1 MIKFY
6 VLLLFAIIFGIP
18 VKAQEIKNKAKV
30 IAQYDSVLKA
40 FPKEKIYVHLDRP
53 VYAQLDTIWFKAY
66 LIEPSSNSYSAL
78 SGLIYMDVVNAM
90 GSVVQTLSL
99 PTKLG
104 ISWGS
109 LVLNPKNYSS
119 GTYTLRAYTNWM
131 QNFGETYFFK
141 KQLKIISVPVN
152 APNSSPS
159 SASAVVD
166 KKNTP
171 SSTQTVQDPSI
182 QFLPEGGS
190 WIVGRSQKIA
200 FKAIAPNGKGI
211 AIEGEIKDSRLRQ
224 VATFKS
230 NAMGMG
236 YFTAIAEPEEIY
248 TAFIKVGKNN
258 YNQQLPRTKKS
269 GTTLIVKND
278 FNLDS
283 LVITVLSDIP
293 NQPLTMIGQSKG
305 LVCFTANF
313 SAETKRRTIKIAKKL
328 FPTGISQIILQ
339 SQDQILNERNF
350 FIHHQDQLQ
359 VSLSS
364 ASTTYSNRENI
375 PIQIKVSDANQQ
387 PVGGSFSIVVTDDNQ
402 VQKDEEADDNILSY
416 FLLSS
421 DLKGEIENPSTYFN
435 GFNEQKNN
443 DLEALCLTQ
452 GWVSYDWDLGKK
464 PNYKVEKEYTISGK
478 VTNISGKPVPE
489 AKVTIL
495 GRNKG
500 MMLGNTTSNEKGEFV
515 FKDLPPMD
523 SAVFVLKILN
533 SKGKLGTLGVVVDEF
548 RQLPIKSIPSPK
560 TTVEEAL
567 DSVELNFVALKKQQ
581 YKANPASGIALN
593 EVTIVGKKTIK
604 GSKNLNGP
612 GESDQTITREDLE
625 RTRSKTLLQVLME
638 QVKGFRTGTDN
649 FYIQNRSV
657 KLIIDGF
664 DVDDVSYEVLDHF
677 AHLKFFL
684 NYYTVADLEGI
695 EIMIFEGNTTTYAQ
709 EFKGKGVFI
718 EVTTKSG
725 EGPYLKKAFNTVIIK
740 PMNYGDT
747 KVFYSPK
754 YTPATKSSKFPD
766 LRSTIYWAPNVVT
779 NTKGEANISFFS
791 ADKKGKYT
799 VWIEGSDMQGKFGF
813 KTMKLE
819 IK

>member
-1 MIKFY
+1 MRI
-6 VLLLFAIIFGIP
+6 LLFILFISGFYAS
-18 VKAQEIKNKAKV
+18 AQQTKQKNVVLSDSINKV
-30 IAQYDSVLKA
+30 T
-40 FPKEKIYVHLDRP
+40 PKEKIYLHLDKS
-53 VYAQLDTIWFKAY
+53 VYAPLDTVWFKAY
-66 LIEPSSNSYSAL
+66 LIDPILNSYSSL
-78 SGLIYMDVVNAM
+78 SGLIYVDMVSAEGN
-90 GSVVQTLSL
+90 VVQTLSL
-99 PTKLG
+99 PTQLG

-109 LVLNPKNYSS
+109 MVLNPKTYKS
-119 GTYTLRAYTNWM
+119 GTYTLRGYTNWM

-141 KQLKIISVPVN
+141 KQIKVVNISAN
-152 APNSSPS
+152 ASRTISS
-159 SASAVVD
+159 SAVAAAA
-166 KKNTP
+166 KKPTGTP
-171 SSTQTVQDPSI
+171 LAKDPSI
-182 QFLPEGGS
+182 QFLPEGGF
-190 WIVGRSQKIA
+190 WIAGRSQKIA

-230 NAMGMG
+230 NAKGMG

-248 TAFIKVGKNN
+248 TAFIKIGKQN
-258 YNQQLPRTKKS
+258 YNQQLPRTKNN

-278 FNLDS
+278 YALDS
-283 LVITVLSDIP
+283 LVITVLSDLP
-293 NQPLTMIGQSKG
+293 NQSLTMIGQSKG
-305 LVCFTANF
+305 ITYFSANF
-313 SAETKRRTIKIAKKL
+313 PPETKRKTIKIPKRL
-328 FPTGISQIILQ
+328 FPTGVSQIILQ
-339 SQDQILNERNF
+339 NQNQVLNERNF
-350 FIHHQDQLQ
+350 FIYHQDQLQ
-359 VSLSS
+359 INLSPTS
-364 ASTTYSNRENI
+364 SSYTTRENV
-375 PIQIKVSDANQQ
+375 PIQLKVVDANQQ

-402 VQKDEEADDNILSY
+402 VQKNEEADDNILSY
-416 FLLSS
+416 FLLTS

-435 GFNEQKNN
+435 GFNAQKHD

-452 GWVSYDWDLGKK
+452 GWVGYDWDLGKNPK
-464 PNYKVEKEYTISGK
+464 YRVEKEYTISGK
-478 VTNISGKPVPE
+478 VTNISGKPVPD

-500 MMLGNTTSNEKGEFV
+500 MMLGNTTTNEKGDFV

-533 SKGKLGTLGVVVDEF
+533 SKGKLGTLGAVVDEF
-548 RQLPIKSIPSPK
+548 RQLPIKSITS
-560 TTVEEAL
+560 TETFVDDGL

-604 GSKNLNGP
+604 GSRNLNGP
-612 GESDQTITREDLE
+612 GESDQTISREDLE
-625 RTRSKTLLQVLME
+625 KTRSKTLLQVLME
-638 QVKGFRTGTDN
+638 QVKGFRIGTDD
-649 FYIQNRSV
+649 FYVRNTKVR
-657 KLIIDGF
+657 LIIDGF
-664 DVDDVSYEVLDHF
+664 DVDDVSYEIPDHF
-677 AHLKFFL
+677 THIKFFL

-695 EIMIFEGNTTTYAQ
+695 ELMIFEGNTASYSQ

-725 EGPYLKKAFNTVIIK
+725 EGPYLKKAFNVTVVK

-754 YTPATKSSKFPD
+754 YTIANKTSRMPD

-779 NTKGEANISFFS
+779 NTKGEANFSFFS
-791 ADKKGKYT
+791 ADKKGNYT